1 MARYSF
7 PVGLFHPLPYA
18 GLSRR
23 SARHSKSSSARRKA
37 SEGAFVSVE
46 LVDAAGKRRL
56 LPVSDFGQAGRSYS
70 ELIPAGVP
78 FRLEVASQKFQ
89 LAEIASVPGS
99 TRVTNGRFEL
109 PVTASVRTV
118 QATTKRRTMFDRR
131 LPEPAISV
139 KLKVEGRKP

>member
-1 MARYSF
+1 MVS
-7 PVGLFHPLPYA
+7 LF
-18 GLSRR
+18 LSCR
-23 SARHSKSSSARRKA
+23 ALSSPTICRFIPAHCPALEILLGTEKA

-139 KLKVEGRKP
+139 NLKVEGRKP